1 MVAAQRR
8 RAVRNTKNTDAVI
21 KGELARLWRELPE
34 SDYLGP
40 VNARFAFNI
49 LMLSVEGAKSSI
61 DVTLS
66 DDDRGGKL
74 DLVSRNVLKPALL
87 MLVDQVSARV

>member
-1 MVAAQRR
+1 VVVAERR
-8 RAVRNTKNTDAVI
+8 RALRNTRNTDAI
-21 KGELARLWRELPE
+21 LKGEINRLWSDLPE
-34 SDYLGP
+34 SGYLGP
-40 VNARFAFNI
+40 ITVRFAFNI
-49 LMLSVEGAKSSI
+49 LSISVEGIGGTI

-87 MLVDQVSARV
+87 MLVDQVVVQ